1 MAKRSNNSE
10 TPPKPKKRARHHGE
24 GTIFTRSDGR
34 IVVRVPCGTKPD
46 GSPDK
51 LEEYA
56 RSISEAVGILKE
68 LRKEAERRKQIG
80 SGNELFETYL
90 ARWMTK
96 TKFPNLRQKTWEDY
110 TSLCKNHILPT
121 LGTKPICDIQTS
133 DVQDL
138 VDQLTADGKSY
149 SLVHKVYVIIGSCL
163 ATALPDSKILR
174 NPVDGVKQ
182 PANNSEQRKIF
193 TAEQADKFAVIVARS
208 ASQFGAFLN
217 VYWEVGG
224 RSSELL
230 GLKWTAVEEKGIRIE
245 NVIMRSK
252 GGGKDSPPKTKAS
265 RRTVYLTEKCMQ
277 QINSQPQ
284 RGDYVF
290 CTANGKPHS
299 YANFRRQWNRW
310 LVQAFGEKQM
320 TDEETALIK
329 ARDEAESIKRKN
341 DPIDEKTGKKKR
353 KKRREKI
360 PALNITP
367 HALRHMQATRLI
379 EAGWTIADVQER
391 GGWLTPD
398 MLTKVYAKHSSM
410 DRQKSLAE
418 AAKIEPKP
426 TPEDQ
431 KKSDGKTVEIDYQ
444 I

>member
-1 MAKRSNNSE
+1 MGRKPKGEPS
-10 TPPKPKKRARHHGE
+10 PPKPKKHARHHGE
-24 GTIFTRSDGR
+24 GTIFTRADGR

-56 RSISEAVGILKE
+56 RSIGDAVEILKN
-68 LRKEAERRKQIG
+68 LRKEAERKKQSG
-80 SGNELFETYL
+80 SGDELFETYL
-90 ARWMTK
+90 ARWMMK

-110 TSLCKNHILPT
+110 TSICKKHILPV
-121 LGTKPICDIQTS
+121 LGSKPICDIQTS

-138 VDQLTADGKSY
+138 IDALSADGKSY
-149 SLVHKVYVIIGSCL
+149 SLIHKVYVLVGSCL
-163 ATALPDSKILR
+163 ATALPDGKIMR

-182 PANNSEQRKIF
+182 PANKAEQRKIF
-193 TAEQADKFAVIVARS
+193 TGDQADKFAEIVARS
-208 ASQFGAFLN
+208 SSQFGALLN

-224 RSSELL
+224 RISELL
-230 GLKWTAVEEKGIRIE
+230 GLKWTAVEEQGIRIE

-265 RRTVYLTEKCMQ
+265 RRTVYLTKKCME
-277 QINSQPQ
+277 QINAQPK
-284 RGDYVF
+284 RGEYVF
-290 CTANGKPHS
+290 CTANGKAHS

-310 LVQAFGEKQM
+310 LVQAFGEKPL
-320 TDEETALIK
+320 TDAEKLELK
-329 ARDEAESIKRKN
+329 AREEAEELKRKA
-341 DPIDEKTGKKKR
+341 DPIDPKTGKKRK
-353 KKRREKI
+353 KKRRAKI

-398 MLTKVYAKHSSM
+398 MLTRVYAKHSSLE
-410 DRQKSLAE
+410 RQKALAD

-426 TPEDQ
+426 APEEQ